1 MPPRMTPEGQERSGG
16 FKPDLSHAAAFR
28 PAPTEI
34 APAASLARFGESG
47 AADAAALSLVEW
59 I

>member
-1 MPPRMTPEGQERSGG
+1 MPSRMAPEGPERSDG

-28 PAPTEI
+28 PAPIEI

-47 AADAAALSLVEW
+47 AADATALSLVEW